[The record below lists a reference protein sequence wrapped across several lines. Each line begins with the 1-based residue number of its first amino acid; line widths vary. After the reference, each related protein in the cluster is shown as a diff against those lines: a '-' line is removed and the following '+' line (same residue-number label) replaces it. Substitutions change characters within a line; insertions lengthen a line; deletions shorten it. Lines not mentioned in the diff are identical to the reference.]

1 MSSAPLPDELRKDLW
16 HPVREWY
23 ARRLAR
29 AGELLLAFHLPSIG
43 PLVDATGR
51 PAPWH
56 LARGSLS
63 QRMALDK
70 PRPNPT
76 CRLCEKAILPGVPR
90 YRRGVTSVHVECEE
104 GKEESQPKSGPPQR

>member
-56 LARGSLS
+56 LARGSLR

-76 CRLCEKAILPGVPR
+76 CRLCVQPVQGAFSPQNP
-90 YRRGVTSVHVECEE
+90 
-104 GKEESQPKSGPPQR
+104 QPKQVPDRTAHHEDPE